1 MPMSIDT
8 QIQIMT
14 ESGFSH
20 DRPVPQIVYDTDY
33 MYVIAGNYTNPSLF
47 KLDYNLN
54 IVMQVNLATLSEYR
68 PYNLHLSYIISDNL
82 YLYIFIV
89 DTTDTHSIYLYKH
102 QKFNLYHYNT

>member
-82 YLYIFIV
+82 YLQQIQLIRILFIYI
-89 DTTDTHSIYLYKH
+89 SIK
-102 QKFNLYHYNT
+102 NLIYR